1 MRSRGRLPG
10 GHWRVAIAGGHEQ
23 ADVLLVG
30 GPPCQPFSRAGRN
43 KIRHR
48 ILNGFADPSEER
60 RHLWRSFLEIVMIAQ
75 PAAVLM
81 ENVPDMALDKD
92 KLGQDLQK
100 AFDDAKNNAWSTQQV
115 AQALAAAIDAYA
127 TAADVTNVRTDVNG
141 NQIQNGK
148 LQ

>member
-1 MRSRGRLPG
+1 
-10 GHWRVAIAGGHEQ
+10 
-23 ADVLLVG
+23 
-30 GPPCQPFSRAGRN
+30 
-43 KIRHR
+43 
-48 ILNGFADPSEER
+48 
-60 RHLWRSFLEIVMIAQ
+60 
-75 PAAVLM
+75 
-81 ENVPDMALDKD
+81 MALDKD

>member
-1 MRSRGRLPG
+1 
-10 GHWRVAIAGGHEQ
+10 
-23 ADVLLVG
+23 
-30 GPPCQPFSRAGRN
+30 
-43 KIRHR
+43 
-48 ILNGFADPSEER
+48 
-60 RHLWRSFLEIVMIAQ
+60 
-75 PAAVLM
+75 
-81 ENVPDMALDKD
+81 MALDKD

-100 AFDDAKNNAWSTQQV
+100 AFDGAKNNAWSTQQV